1 MAERDQTQ
9 NNNVFS
15 ENDPLDIN
23 ELAALDEEIS
33 NDFIEQLQQQI
44 SQNSHLKN
52 DGDLFEEPKVDDS
65 PKSFNKDIDDNFIKK
80 YKAKLKKQQQ
90 NQAEEEKK
98 KPEPVEQV
106 PPPEEELDTDRL
118 ARSNPQVKEPEPEA
132 ATEAKPEPVPEQK
145 PEPEPEVV
153 PPVEAAAKVEDLP
166 QEPAAVVVPEAPK
179 ENIENLTGGNI
190 VEKPLTKENAEYNE
204 SLDYLDSNVKYSKYV
219 IYIDPENKDFIDS
232 LTVKERKNLINR
244 IIHDQDSIAVTKIK
258 FNKMQA
264 IITHAIIAIMT
275 ITIAIPCIY
284 WTINASLE
292 ATINNYRASQDVF
305 VQLYKQNGKIRT
317 NK

>member
-1 MAERDQTQ
+1 MAESNQTP

-23 ELAALDEEIS
+23 ELASLDEEIS
-33 NDFIEQLQQQI
+33 TDFIEQLQKQI
-44 SQNSHLKN
+44 SQNSNLGN
-52 DGDLFEEPKVDDS
+52 DGDLFEEPKTDNS
-65 PKSFNKDIDDNFIKK
+65 PKSFNDDIDDNFIKK
-80 YKAKLKKQQQ
+80 YKAKLRKQKQT
-90 NQAEEEKK
+90 AEEVVM
-98 KPEPVEQV
+98 PEHTKHEEPK
-106 PPPEEELDTDRL
+106 EEENPELL
-118 ARSNPQVKEPEPEA
+118 SRS
-132 ATEAKPEPVPEQK
+132 
-145 PEPEPEVV
+145 
-153 PPVEAAAKVEDLP
+153 
-166 QEPAAVVVPEAPK
+166 APK
-179 ENIENLTGGNI
+179 EEEEEPPQEIVPQEVAPPEAIAAPPSIEAPSETVPQSEPNTPKDNIENLTGGNI
-190 VEKPLTKENAEYNE
+190 TEKPLTQENTDYND

-219 IYIDPENKDFIDS
+219 IYIDPENKDFIES

-258 FNKMQA
+258 FNKMQT
-264 IITHAIIAIMT
+264 IITHAIIAILT

-317 NK
+317 NR